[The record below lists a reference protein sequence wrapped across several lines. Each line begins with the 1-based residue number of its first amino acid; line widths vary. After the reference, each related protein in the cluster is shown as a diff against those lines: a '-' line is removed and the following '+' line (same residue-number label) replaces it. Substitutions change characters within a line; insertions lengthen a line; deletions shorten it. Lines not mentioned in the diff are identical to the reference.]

1 MDDKADGR
9 IKQADDDEQRM
20 PLLVGIGYEH
30 DARIVSDERAHQ
42 DTCREHHG
50 GLTERQRAC
59 LIHGSSGREAG
70 GLGEERRDQN
80 GECLA
85 RQTGQA
91 FLKGSKRNALM
102 QKQKVCRADGSGHTV
117 HSRCFVR
124 RSARGQ
130 ASQPAEGIYG
140 RKGRVC

>member
-1 MDDKADGR
+1 
-9 IKQADDDEQRM
+9 M

-30 DARIVSDERAHQ
+30 DACIVADERAHQ

-50 GLTERQRAC
+50 RLTERQRTC
-59 LIHGSSGREAG
+59 LIHGSGGRAAG

-80 GECLA
+80 RESLA

-102 QKQKVCRADGSGHTV
+102 
-117 HSRCFVR
+117 
-124 RSARGQ
+124 
-130 ASQPAEGIYG
+130 
-140 RKGRVC
+140 